1 MFKRLPLAVRV
12 LAGSGLLLVFASL
25 AARTAESAV
34 VDVGPVA
41 NGALPG
47 PFPLFPPTNWWNL
60 DISGA
65 PVDPNSAAF
74 ISFVNNAGTR
84 RLHPDFGGDVSP
96 GSVEIYGM
104 PYVVVDGTQ
113 PKKAVKFLYSN
124 ESDGVDH
131 TTDTS
136 YPFYPIP
143 DEAITQ
149 QHWIEGGEPG
159 DQDLRS
165 SSDRH
170 LLIVDRDNK
179 YLYELYNVFFDGT
192 NWLAGSGAF
201 FDLNT
206 NNRRP
211 DGWTSADA
219 AGLAILAG
227 LVRYDEVYGG
237 DEIAHAFRVT
247 VRSTN
252 GYFYPASH
260 RAGSTSGA
268 LPLGARLRLK
278 AGKDISSF
286 PADAQKI
293 FRAMKKYGLLVA
305 DNGSDMYITG
315 TYDNRWNNGV
325 LNPAFS
331 GLSASDFEV
340 IALGYN
346 PPAQTPTG
354 TQTPATT
361 PTATRTATPTATA
374 TPTLTRT
381 PTPTQPPPT
390 ATAISTA
397 TATSTATPTPT
408 RTVTPTP
415 PPATAT
421 PTQPAATATPTQP
434 PATATA
440 TSTATATATATAT
453 TTPTQTGTPARTN
466 TPTNTPTK
474 TPTRTPRVPK
484 PKRTQTPTPAPTAP
498 ISLGVAAQ

>member
-1 MFKRLPLAVRV
+1 MFRKITLASGV
-12 LAGSGLLLVFASL
+12 LFGCLFLLTFSAL
-25 AARTAESAV
+25 RTAESAV
-34 VDVGPVA
+34 TDVGPVA

-65 PVDPNSAAF
+65 PVDPNSVAF
-74 ISFVNNAGTR
+74 ISFVNNGGTR

-104 PYVVVDGTQ
+104 PYAVVDGTQ
-113 PKKAVKFLYSN
+113 PKKAVTFQYST

-131 TTDTS
+131 TTNTS
-136 YPFYPIP
+136 FPFYPIP
-143 DEAITQ
+143 DEVITQ

-159 DQDLRS
+159 NQDLRS
-165 SSDRH
+165 SNDRH

-192 NWLAGSGAF
+192 NWLGGSGAF

-227 LVRYDEVYGG
+227 LVRYDEVYGP
-237 DEIAHAFRVT
+237 DEIGHAFRVT

-252 GYFYPASH
+252 GYVYPASH

-268 LPLGARLRLK
+268 LPMGARLRLK

-315 TYDNRWNNGV
+315 TYDTRWNNDV

-354 TQTPATT
+354 TLTPATT
-361 PTATRTATPTATA
+361 PTATRTPTPTATA
-374 TPTLTRT
+374 TLTRT
-381 PTPTQPPPT
+381 PTPTLPP
-390 ATAISTA
+390 A
-397 TATSTATPTPT
+397 TATSAP
-408 RTVTPTP
+408 
-415 PPATAT
+415 TAT
-421 PTQPAATATPTQP
+421 PTQPAATATQP

-440 TSTATATATATAT
+440 TSTATAAATAIST
-453 TTPTQTGTPARTN
+453 TTPTRTVTL
-466 TPTNTPTK
+466 TPTSTPTK

-484 PKRTQTPTPAPTAP
+484 PKRTQTPTPTAP
-498 ISLGVAAQ
+498 ISLGVAAS